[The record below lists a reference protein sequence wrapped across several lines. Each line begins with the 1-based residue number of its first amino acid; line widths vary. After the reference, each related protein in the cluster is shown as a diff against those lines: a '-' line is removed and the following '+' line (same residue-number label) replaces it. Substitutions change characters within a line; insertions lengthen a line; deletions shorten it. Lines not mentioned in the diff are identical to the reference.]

1 MKKRNELD
9 VDFIGGGKK
18 PSKEEFQAISEFIK
32 AQKAKPINKPT
43 SNKTQNK
50 RKEKQP
56 A

>member
-1 MKKRNELD
+1 MKKRIELD

-18 PSKEEFQAISEFIK
+18 PSREEFVAISEFIK
-32 AQKAKPINKPT
+32 AQKTKRVIKQTTNITPK
-43 SNKTQNK
+43 K